1 MRVAFGQ
8 STAPITIGFTVSFS
22 SSLPLSLSLFF
33 STMETDEEWLRDF
46 SLPTADC
53 FYCLSDSSH
62 PREDDFFLPSDLS
75 LTLPT
80 PTSSGI
86 DTTPLLVGNF

>member
-8 STAPITIGFTVSFS
+8 STAPITIGFTVSL
-22 SSLPLSLSLFF
+22 LPSPSLSLFF